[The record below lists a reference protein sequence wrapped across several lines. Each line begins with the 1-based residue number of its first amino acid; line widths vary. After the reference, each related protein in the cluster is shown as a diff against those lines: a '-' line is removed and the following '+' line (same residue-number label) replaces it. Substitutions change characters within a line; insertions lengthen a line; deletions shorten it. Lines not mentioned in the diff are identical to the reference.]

1 MHMVSGQ
8 DLNAAELETDGHHG
22 KRDVETN
29 EDATVY
35 VNDLDLFVTVRPLE
49 DTQPVLYRLEN
60 FVKITDVPMS

>member
-22 KRDVETN
+22 KRYVETN

-35 VNDLDLFVTVRPLE
+35 ENDLDLFVTVRPPRRYTASSIAWKTL
-49 DTQPVLYRLEN
+49 
-60 FVKITDVPMS
+60 

>member
-22 KRDVETN
+22 KRYVETN
-29 EDATVY
+29 EDGTVY

-49 DTQPVLYRLEN
+49 DTQPVLSLGKLCE
-60 FVKITDVPMS
+60 DQ